1 MNKILAKLTLGMVAV
16 FGMGLA
22 QATTFLFESSDAPS
36 NQADAD
42 VNLVGGDWVATAPTF
57 MEYTKDGIVIEVTG
71 FTDPARTTAADVR
84 QDLVPD
90 EGGGLGVDQGTGG
103 NADSMQVGEVL
114 VITTAN
120 GLELFMS
127 NVLFNDDDHGNTTDN
142 FTTCVGG
149 VPCADVRLEVWNN
162 GVQVG
167 SSFFFDL
174 AVGSNFFDVGVA
186 GDEFR
191 FFSISAG
198 YENVDDSW
206 YIATIN
212 VPEPA
217 TLALLGLGL
226 LGFGISRR
234 KALAR

>member
-1 MNKILAKLTLGMVAV
+1 MNKILAKLALGLVAV
-16 FGMGLA
+16 FGMGAA
-22 QATTFLFESSDAPS
+22 QATTFLFESGDTPS
-36 NQADAD
+36 NPSGTG
-42 VNLVGGDWVATAPTF
+42 VTNPGGDWVADTTGF
-57 MEYTKDGIVIEVTG
+57 LEYTKDGIVLEVTG
-71 FTDPARTTAADVR
+71 AVGMTATAVR
-84 QDLVPD
+84 QDLVPV

-114 VITTAN
+114 IIKTAN

-127 NVLFNDDDHGNTTDN
+127 NVLFNDDDHGNTTSN
-142 FTTCVGG
+142 FNTCTGG
-149 VPCADVRLEVWNN
+149 AGCGDVKLVVLNN
-162 GVQVG
+162 TVIV
-167 SSFFFDL
+167 STFFFDL
-174 AVGSNFFDVGVA
+174 DVGLNLFDVGVA

-191 FFSISAG
+191 FYAIASG
-198 YENVDDSW
+198 GDVDDAW
-206 YIATIN
+206 YLATIT